1 MQCEEDWVVMHA
13 LHTGHGWSI
22 SQIAREF
29 DVNWRTARRYATSEA
44 PVRYGPRA
52 RPMELSEAQLAHV
65 VRRLELCPEL
75 RATTLLREVRDL
87 GYEGSYPSFARRIRP
102 LRPERAEIDPPIRF
116 ETDPGL
122 QAQVDWAH
130 CGRWLLGGELIELY
144 ALVLV
149 LGFSRMMAVRFATD
163 TTRATTLDL
172 LVRLIDDVGGCTGE
186 VLTDRDPA
194 FVVGETPGHRP
205 VFAPEWIDLASVL
218 GLAPK
223 ACRPYR
229 AQTKGKV
236 ERMIRELKED
246 FLRWLTGQPLPAKP
260 AIADYDHLVG
270 RWCREVVATRRHRT
284 TGRIVLEA
292 WAEERQSLRPIPRR
306 LLAERAGGTAHAA
319 VIDLAAARHAGEVV
333 EGRSLADYEAVIP

>member
-1 MQCEEDWVVMHA
+1 MQREEDWLVMHA
-13 LHTGHGWSI
+13 LHTAHGWSI

-29 DVNWRTARRYATSEA
+29 EINWRTARRYATSEA
-44 PVRYGPRA
+44 PVRYGPRT
-52 RPMELSEAQLAHV
+52 RPMELSDAQLAHV

-75 RATTLLREVRDL
+75 RATTLLREVREL
-87 GYEGSYPSFARRIRP
+87 GYRGSYPSFARRIRA
-102 LRPERAEIDPPIRF
+102 LRPERTEIDPPLRF

-130 CGRWLLGGELIELY
+130 CGRWLVGEKLQELY

-163 TTRATTLDL
+163 TTRATTLAL
-172 LVRLIDDVGGCTGE
+172 LVHLLDDVGGCPGE

-194 FVVGETPGHRP
+194 FVVGETPGRRP
-205 VFAPEWIDLASVL
+205 VFAPEWIDLAAAL
-218 GLAPK
+218 GLSPK

-246 FLRWLTGQPLPAKP
+246 FLRWLTGHPLPHRP
-260 AIADYDHLVG
+260 AIADYDDLVG
-270 RWCREVVATRRHRT
+270 RWCRQVVAARRHRT

-306 LLAERAGGTAHAA
+306 LLAEHAGTHVRAA
-319 VIDLAAARHAGEVV
+319 VIDLAAARRAGEVV
-333 EGRSLADYEAVIP
+333 EDRELADYEAVIP